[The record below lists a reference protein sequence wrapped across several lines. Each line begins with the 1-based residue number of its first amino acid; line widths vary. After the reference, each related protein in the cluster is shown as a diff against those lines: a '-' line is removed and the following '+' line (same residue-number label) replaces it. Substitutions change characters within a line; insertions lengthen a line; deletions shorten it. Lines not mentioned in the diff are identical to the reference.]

1 MADVDLTQAVQAVLD
16 DDENLRSYGLR
27 AQSNGKTVTVVGVVD
42 VLAEKRYVE
51 SIVQAIPGVEKV
63 EGAIAIS
70 TDGQITDADVR
81 FEVGEELGLYP
92 ADELRQLS
100 IQANGGVVTLIGEV
114 SREEFKAQALEA
126 AAKARGVVEVVNKI
140 KVRD

>member
-63 EGAIAIS
+63 ESAIAIS

-100 IQANGGVVTLIGEV
+100 IRANGGVVTLIGEV

>member
-92 ADELRQLS
+92 TDELRQLS